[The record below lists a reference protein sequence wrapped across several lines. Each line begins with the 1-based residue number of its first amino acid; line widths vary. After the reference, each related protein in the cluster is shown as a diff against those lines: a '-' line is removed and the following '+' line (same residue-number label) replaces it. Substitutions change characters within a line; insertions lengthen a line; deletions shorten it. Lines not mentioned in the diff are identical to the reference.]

1 VGLDCTRRSIVCI
14 TWREVIAPLS
24 SIVWSASRTRF
35 VACLFIFLALRVEK
49 GLDVGVLGFF
59 IGKGLYVDVL
69 GFYIGKG
76 LYVDV
81 LGFFI
86 I

>member
-35 VACLFIFLALRVEK
+35 VAFIFIFLALQVEK
-49 GLDVGVLGFF
+49 GLDVGFLGFC

-69 GFYIGKG
+69 GFYIGTV